1 MIIYEIKTTTT
12 RADGGEP
19 KGRACFDARATR
31 NPPGRPDKT
40 AEPRYQQAE
49 GDDGDAGTTSKG
61 QADDDLQDSIRM
73 TTFTKSPYE
82 GRNSQID
89 NDLVPEHLK
98 E

>member
-1 MIIYEIKTTTT
+1 MQ
-12 RADGGEP
+12 G
-19 KGRACFDARATR
+19 ATGDDDVGFR
-31 NPPGRPDKT
+31 PGRRGGGALTLPGTNVSPDKT

-82 GRNSQID
+82 GVNSQID
-89 NDLVPEHLK
+89 NDLVLEHLK